1 MAQSDWMSDEEGS
14 LSGRAPPSVASLPA
28 AAAAPAGRPGRVQ
41 CELCGVQA
49 SDEVPWASYVVT
61 VKKKRG
67 VRTEE
72 RVAHGPACLEC
83 FEINE
88 TFPNLTVAQQI
99 DEVKTNEAS
108 KERLKLARLVKK
120 GHLKRKWKPKYV
132 KTKDTVRLV
141 LRRKLKVV
149 TAEEFETE
157 HGIKPKEV
165 AGLKIDMIRDIET
178 GQSITGVLM
187 RDPAQPKMEVELISE
202 TAVTLQDNIV
212 DHQASLREEE
222 AAEFFESVKKSRRLT
237 GKGVSNRGYTT
248 DKVSE
253 LVQAQLVK
261 NRIAEEQKKV
271 EKEALEKQMAERA
284 AQAAIAAQ
292 EEPLQV
298 SDNEGADEDADEE
311 EEEEIYT
318 EGAAAEG
325 GGKGKRKS
333 KGGKGKGKKGLAVP
347 TRTAVGGLPGALADA
362 VGGGSRAAGFAHAPH
377 PKPVKD
383 ALAFFKKLQD
393 DFKIP
398 LVLAGQVQI
407 HNSKMNALP
416 LKAKVL
422 TDNPSTREH
431 GQEMQ
436 KFGKALAMAL
446 KLTPKGLQ
454 NSTQEYSVQMDQSLM
469 RWGVKFR
476 DTDEWPIFAREVAT
490 LQGTIIDAMLLKTLD
505 SASKKGAEYE
515 AVKKKLNAELKT
527 MKSMSEEFV
536 AVKPHVHEKIL
547 HRVDDY
553 LLNGC

>member
-157 HGIKPKEV
+157 HGIKPK
-165 AGLKIDMIRDIET
+165 
-178 GQSITGVLM
+178 
-187 RDPAQPKMEVELISE
+187 
-202 TAVTLQDNIV
+202 
-212 DHQASLREEE
+212 
-222 AAEFFESVKKSRRLT
+222 
-237 GKGVSNRGYTT
+237 
-248 DKVSE
+248 
-253 LVQAQLVK
+253 
-261 NRIAEEQKKV
+261 
-271 EKEALEKQMAERA
+271 
-284 AQAAIAAQ
+284 
-292 EEPLQV
+292 
-298 SDNEGADEDADEE
+298 
-311 EEEEIYT
+311 
-318 EGAAAEG
+318 
-325 GGKGKRKS
+325 
-333 KGGKGKGKKGLAVP
+333 
-347 TRTAVGGLPGALADA
+347 
-362 VGGGSRAAGFAHAPH
+362 
-377 PKPVKD
+377 
-383 ALAFFKKLQD
+383 
-393 DFKIP
+393 
-398 LVLAGQVQI
+398 
-407 HNSKMNALP
+407 
-416 LKAKVL
+416 
-422 TDNPSTREH
+422 
-431 GQEMQ
+431 
-436 KFGKALAMAL
+436 
-446 KLTPKGLQ
+446 
-454 NSTQEYSVQMDQSLM
+454 YSVQMDQSLM